1 MSGLQTR
8 FTTATIALVWFLK
21 PQMEDRIKE
30 SLIALLD
37 GIKRSNGLVIASQMA
52 TLDGYLNEARGSL
65 HPQLVHFLER
75 RSYPKALMFLGG
87 ESDIPAGSCGGRA

>member
-1 MSGLQTR
+1 
-8 FTTATIALVWFLK
+8 
-21 PQMEDRIKE
+21 MEDRIKE

-37 GIKRSNGLVIASQMA
+37 GIKKADGRVIASQMA
-52 TLDGYLNEARGSL
+52 ALEGYLQEARGRL

-87 ESDIPAGSCGGRA
+87 ESNIPAGSCGGRA

>member
-1 MSGLQTR
+1 
-8 FTTATIALVWFLK
+8 
-21 PQMEDRIKE
+21 MEERIKE

-37 GIKRSNGLVIASQMA
+37 GIKRADGGVIAAEMA
-52 TLDGYLNEARGSL
+52 RLEGLLGEARATL

-87 ESDIPAGSCGGRA
+87 ESDIPVGSCGGRP